1 MESYWTAKI
10 QTIQEKQWRP
20 RRARQGGSKLPLL
33 RSHAVVSTSG
43 SSSAGALPPEVV
55 SLLQSLASRDPN
67 TAARLD
73 GALLDPDKEKFA
85 FETTP
90 NQQCPEMPT
99 NGVDAAD
106 FHQDTNCIQFT
117 IHCNRQRQI
126 LTQQASWKKNV
137 FIYIYIYMCVYNVYT
152 YV

>member
-1 MESYWTAKI
+1 MESDWTAKS
-10 QTIQEKQWRP
+10 
-20 RRARQGGSKLPLL
+20 RRSKRSNGGQDKPAKEAPNFPSYD
-33 RSHAVVSTSG
+33 HAVLSTSG
-43 SSSAGALPPEVV
+43 SSSAGALPLEVV

-73 GALLDPDKEKFA
+73 GALPDPDKEKFA

-106 FHQDTNCIQFT
+106 FHQDTNCI
-117 IHCNRQRQI
+117 
-126 LTQQASWKKNV
+126 
-137 FIYIYIYMCVYNVYT
+137 
-152 YV
+152 